1 MRVVEA
7 EEPRKQEVDLVGE
20 PRQKLYALI
29 RRAVVA
35 VGSGAEREHHNER
48 RYNEHAGNDGYAD
61 VYTGASAVEKRVERA
76 QEQAL
81 LLFLLLLFLN
91 LMRVAHLLFGILRVC
106 LQNLALHEAGG
117 HDAADKGSEEAYQ
130 RLDVEALPHHEH
142 HDEQTHTEGRAE
154 VGERDKLIFLE
165 ITAEALVLRQR
176 DDGRIVR
183 QEGHYGYKQAAYGA
197 RDDADA
203 HEIKHGVEQK
213 VVGGLHYGVKHIGHA
228 HY

>member
-1 MRVVEA
+1 
-7 EEPRKQEVDLVGE
+7 
-20 PRQKLYALI
+20 
-29 RRAVVA
+29 
-35 VGSGAEREHHNER
+35 
-48 RYNEHAGNDGYAD
+48 
-61 VYTGASAVEKRVERA
+61 
-76 QEQAL
+76 
-81 LLFLLLLFLN
+81 
-91 LMRVAHLLFGILRVC
+91 MRVAHLLFGILRVC

-130 RLDVEALPHHEH
+130 RLDVETLPHHEH
-142 HDEQTHTEGRAE
+142 HDEQPHTEGRAE

-183 QEGHYGYKQAAYGA
+183 QEGHYGSERCHSGQIEKRTHERAEQLLEQAHHAELYKQAADGA

-228 HY
+228 HD